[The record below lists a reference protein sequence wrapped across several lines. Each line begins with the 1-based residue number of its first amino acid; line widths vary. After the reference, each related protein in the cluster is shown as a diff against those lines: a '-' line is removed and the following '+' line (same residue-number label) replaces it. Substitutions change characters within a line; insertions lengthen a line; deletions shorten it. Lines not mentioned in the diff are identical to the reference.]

1 MGLDWRVSIKNMKD
15 IQVVFFTEAGY
26 SRGMGHLIRSFAISE
41 KFKSLGVKT
50 FLFLDSDVSF
60 DDKFK
65 DVVYFSWKDF
75 ELTENYD
82 IIFID
87 SYEADIA
94 IYHKISRACKVA
106 VYVDD
111 FKRFDYPKGV
121 ILNFSPEAGKTF
133 YKHRKENHVHLLGL
147 KYIPIRS
154 KFIDVGATKKEQI
167 FIMLGGSDTANLS
180 LKLIHSLKDVAI
192 KKLIVSNDSDIV
204 NSLKKYK
211 DVEVLHKP
219 LDIQLVEAMASST
232 IAISTA
238 SMGTYELAY
247 LKIPTIIIAVAKNQ
261 EIGVA
266 QFIKYNIAS
275 DFISIKNKDW
285 QCDLKSK
292 VQRIFYQE
300 SHDINQSINGK
311 GTENI
316 AYEILELIK

>member
-1 MGLDWRVSIKNMKD
+1 MGLDWRVGIKNMKN
-15 IQVVFFTEAGY
+15 IQVAFFTEAGY
-26 SRGMGHLIRSFAISE
+26 SRGMGHLVRSFAISE

-50 FLFLDSDVSF
+50 FFFLDSDVFF

-75 ELTENYD
+75 ELTDNYD

-87 SYEADIA
+87 SYEADIS

-111 FKRFDYPKGV
+111 FKRFEYPKGV
-121 ILNFSPEAGKTF
+121 ILNFSPQACKTF
-133 YKHRKENHVHLLGL
+133 YKLRKEYHIHLLGL
-147 KYIPIRS
+147 KYIPIRP
-154 KFIDVGATKKEQI
+154 KFINIGTIKKKQI

-180 LKLIHSLKDVAI
+180 LKLIYSLRDVAI
-192 KKLIVSNDSDIV
+192 KKLIVLNDANIV
-204 NSLKKYK
+204 NSLKTYK

-219 LDIQLVEAMASST
+219 LDEQLVEAMASST
-232 IAISTA
+232 MAISTA
-238 SMGTYELAY
+238 SMSTYELAY

-266 QFIKYNIAS
+266 QFIKCNIAT

-285 QCDLKSK
+285 QCDLKTK
-292 VQRIFYQE
+292 VKRIFYQD
-300 SHDINQSINGK
+300 SHDFNQSIDGK

-316 AYEILELIK
+316 VYEILELIK